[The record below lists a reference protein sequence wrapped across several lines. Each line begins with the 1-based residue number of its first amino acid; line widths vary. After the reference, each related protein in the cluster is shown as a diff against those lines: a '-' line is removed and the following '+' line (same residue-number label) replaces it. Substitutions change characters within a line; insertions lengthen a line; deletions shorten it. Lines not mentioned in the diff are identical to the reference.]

1 IAGCPKGM
9 GPSVRRL
16 YEQGSDIDGAGIN
29 SSFAIHQDVTGH
41 ATDLALGWSV
51 ALGSP
56 FTFETTLESEYKSD
70 IFGERG
76 ILLGAVH
83 GIAESLYGR
92 FIGQGMPKDNA
103 FLNTVESI
111 TGPIS
116 KAISRSGLKA
126 VYEQLDDKE
135 KAAFRA

>member
-56 FTFETTLESEYKSD
+56 FTFQTTLESEYKSD

-83 GIAESLYGR
+83 GIVEVLYR
-92 FIGQGMPKDNA
+92 WFLRQGMSQDDA
-103 FLNTVESI
+103 FINSVESV

-116 KAISRSGLKA
+116 KMISHHGILA
-126 VYEQLDDKE
+126 VYESFSDED
-135 KAAFRA
+135 R